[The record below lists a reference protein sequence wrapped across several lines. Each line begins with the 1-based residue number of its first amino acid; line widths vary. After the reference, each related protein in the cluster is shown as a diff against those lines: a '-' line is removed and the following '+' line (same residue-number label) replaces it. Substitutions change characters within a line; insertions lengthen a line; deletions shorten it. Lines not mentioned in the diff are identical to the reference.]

1 MKPDFETIDSY
12 LNGELSDKEKKEIE
26 LKIKQDQLFAREFT
40 FALLSKKAAKE
51 DANKE
56 RKEQFE
62 EIRTKLEL
70 AKNKSGKIIKFQY
83 SKWAIAAAASVILI
97 LGITIFNNQKPNHE
111 YMANSFIDENLT
123 TLPVLM
129 GTETDSLQ
137 MGIQLY
143 NKKAYTE
150 AEVIFEK
157 IAYKVPKAL
166 EYQGLTAL
174 QLENYDKALI
184 AFQKLAQNEIFK
196 SRGQLLQALTLIK
209 KGDKTQYFE
218 IIKAINKNNLSIE
231 EREFIEDMA
240 IKN

>member
-1 MKPDFETIDSY
+1 MKPSLETIDRY
-12 LNGELSDKEKKEIE
+12 LKGELSDTEKREVEIQITE
-26 LKIKQDQLFAREFT
+26 DQPFAKD
-40 FALLSKKAAKE
+40 FAMVLLSKKAAKE
-51 DANKE
+51 EANKV

-62 EIRTKLEL
+62 EIRTKLERE
-70 AKNKSGKIIKFQY
+70 NKTGKTINFQY
-83 SKWAIAAAASVILI
+83 TKWSIAAAASVILI

-111 YMANSFIDENLT
+111 LMANNFINEKLT

-143 NKKAYTE
+143 NKKAYSE
-150 AEVIFEK
+150 AGVIFEK
-157 IAYKVPKAL
+157 IANKVPKAL
-166 EYQGLTAL
+166 EYQGLTFL
-174 QLENYDKALI
+174 QLGNFDNALI
-184 AFQKLAQNEIFK
+184 AFQKLSKNELYK
-196 SRGQLLQALTLIK
+196 SRAQLLQALTLIK

-218 IIKAINKNNLSIE
+218 LLKAINKNNLSLE